1 MQVLFPFVGYGDHS
15 DHFTEGIRLN
25 EEQKQRLLDNSEK
38 LERAGNHLTTGY
50 QILLET
56 EEIGSQVLRDLSH
69 QRETIQKSRS
79 RVSILLIHFSVK
91 LNSGY
96 KLIIRVIG

>member
-1 MQVLFPFVGYGDHS
+1 MFCFVDYSENS

-25 EEQKQRLLDNSEK
+25 EEQKQRLLDNSER
-38 LERAGNHLTTGY
+38 LERAGNHLTSGY

-56 EEIGSQVLRDLSH
+56 EEIGSQVLRDLNH

-79 RVSILLIHFSVK
+79 RVSPSLSFICF
-91 LNSGY
+91 
-96 KLIIRVIG
+96 